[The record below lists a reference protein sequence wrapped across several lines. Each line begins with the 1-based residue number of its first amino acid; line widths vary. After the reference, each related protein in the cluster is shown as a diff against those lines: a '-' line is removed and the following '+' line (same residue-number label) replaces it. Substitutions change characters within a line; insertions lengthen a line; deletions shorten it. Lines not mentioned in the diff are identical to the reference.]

1 MSVSFQPAEYHT
13 VSPYLLVA
21 DAAKMIDFMQKA
33 FDATVVERHER
44 GDGSVGHAE
53 VKIGDSIVMM
63 GGVQGEW
70 KPMQASLYVYVPDA
84 DATYARALE
93 HGATPVMPVS
103 KQFYGDKMGGITDP
117 AGNVWWIATRIEDV
131 THDEIARRARENI

>member
-1 MSVSFQPAEYHT
+1 MNFQPAEYHT

-21 DAAKMIDFMQKA
+21 DAACLIDFMQKA
-33 FDATVVERHER
+33 FDATVVERHQR

-70 KPMQASLYVYVPDA
+70 KPMKASLYVYVADV

-93 HGATPVMPVS
+93 HGATSVMAPS
-103 KQFYGDKMGGITDP
+103 QQFYGDKMGGITDP
-117 AGNVWWIATRIEDV
+117 AGNLWWIATRTEEI
-131 THDEIARRARENI
+131 TRDEIARRARANI

>member
-1 MSVSFQPAEYHT
+1 MNFQPAEYHT

-21 DAAKMIDFMQKA
+21 DAAGLIDFMQKA
-33 FDATVVERHER
+33 FDATVVERHQR

-70 KPMQASLYVYVPDA
+70 KPMKASLYVYVADV

-93 HGATPVMPVS
+93 HGATSVMAPS
-103 KQFYGDKMGGITDP
+103 QQFYGDKMGGITDP
-117 AGNVWWIATRIEDV
+117 AGNLWWIATRTEEI
-131 THDEIARRARENI
+131 TRDEIARRARANI